1 MTQPMDTLT
10 LTHGDV
16 TCTITA
22 PLAVEA
28 IDVLRLAV
36 QALMGVGYD
45 QALAR
50 DAVMTLA
57 AEFEPL
63 ESL

>member
-22 PLAVEA
+22 PLAIEA
-28 IDVLRLAV
+28 VDVLRLAV
-36 QALMGVGYD
+36 QALVGVGYD
-45 QALAR
+45 QAIAR
-50 DAVMTLA
+50 EAVLTLA
-57 AEFEPL
+57 AEYEPL
-63 ESL
+63 ENA